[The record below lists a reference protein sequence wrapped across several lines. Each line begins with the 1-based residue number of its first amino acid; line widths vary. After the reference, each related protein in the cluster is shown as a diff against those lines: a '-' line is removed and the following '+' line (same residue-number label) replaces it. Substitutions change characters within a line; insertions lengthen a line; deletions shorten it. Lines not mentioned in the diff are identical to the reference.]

1 MLADLKEKYL
11 RVRKQLWKYQERDN
25 YLQDRENALLE
36 KEEAYTQ
43 KVSREN

>member
-1 MLADLKEKYL
+1 MLADLKEKYE
-11 RVRKQLWKYQERDN
+11 RVKKQLWKYQERDN

-36 KEEAYTQ
+36 NEEACTQ

>member
-36 KEEAYTQ
+36 NEEAYTQ